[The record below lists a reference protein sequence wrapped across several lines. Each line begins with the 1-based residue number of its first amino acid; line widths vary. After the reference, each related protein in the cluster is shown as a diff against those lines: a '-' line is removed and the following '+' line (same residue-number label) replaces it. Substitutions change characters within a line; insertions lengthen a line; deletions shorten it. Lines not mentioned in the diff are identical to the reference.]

1 MNGTIMI
8 TSVKQGKNKDSGKP
22 YVIISY
28 LLLNKE
34 YLLDGDN
41 AKGFVDLT
49 SFSSNDV
56 FNEFEEADFLKILN
70 CTFKKVEDFK
80 NPLNTTL
87 KLETIKLQNGKI
99 INLL

>member
-8 TSVKQGKNKDSGKP
+8 TSVKRGKGKESGKP
-22 YVIISY
+22 YVSISY

-56 FNEFEEADFLKILN
+56 YDDFKEEDFLKVLG
-70 CTFKKVEDFK
+70 CTFKTVQDFK